1 MANTARNLNPQTET
15 ETQPQAE
22 KAARERMSL
31 SPWLQ
36 DISHPMTGE
45 VIGRGLVLDN
55 ASHLQAS
62 DKGRE
67 TFGGMIPGFVDPV
80 TKKACMFT
88 NDKGESIVGKCP
100 VRLFEDDAAALE
112 RTVGEPVGKDSQLVL
127 LLAPEADAAVYR
139 KEDESV
145 AFLVLRRNQVL
156 GAALQAPKIG
166 KLW

>member
-1 MANTARNLNPQTET
+1 MSNTARNTQTT
-15 ETQPQAE
+15 DQPQSE
-22 KAARERMSL
+22 TKVARERMDL
-31 SPWLQ
+31 APWLT
-36 DISHPMTGE
+36 DIAHPVTGE

-55 ASHLQAS
+55 ASHLHAS
-62 DKGRE
+62 EKGRE

-80 TKKACMFT
+80 TQKPCMFT
-88 NDKGESIVGKCP
+88 NDKGETIVGKCP
-100 VRLFEDDAAALE
+100 VRLFEDDATALE

-127 LLAPEADAAVYR
+127 LLAPESDVAVYR